1 MLDLPDELLEIILLL
16 LNAHEIFV
24 LIRVSQ
30 RLRHLAPST
39 FLTHHGISNS
49 QVESGTLA
57 LSQDTSAPHLLLI
70 VIFSAIHAICKLEI
84 TPRATSSHDFLQRL
98 ATVLSIVPQIPD
110 ILIYNMDFALDTR
123 LGMANIILASSK
135 SPTTPLV
142 LIKHG
147 SLCVSHPR
155 YVRPIP
161 WRVFH
166 HPSLPASFLS
176 FFTFHLDRGLPRRL
190 FGYLVGYLMSGIVNS
205 IVLSSW
211 IYHRVF
217 GPRYSQDERI
227 AADLPQVWY
236 CMRIQSLSAGVVD
249 RFTLVTSSSGVFE
262 GRLAILNVRELTSSH
277 YSSILSALALPYYS
291 DLTLHEG
298 CNVPLSTLIDFLQR
312 HPNFTSL
319 ILRSESILHSSLLGL
334 TEFIRHTAPSI
345 TDISI
350 PATYVTQI
358 LYATPNVREIS
369 ITFADSADTQSFD
382 LSAWASISDAILF
395 LPGTH
400 RILLTLKFDVFPSP
414 ASASPWG
421 ADAVR
426 MPLPRV
432 YNLYIIAR
440 KDPDSALDKV
450 GKALVRW
457 VAACFPKLEFL
468 HLRGFLGESRRLFFA
483 QDIRDARGDAE
494 LAAWFREVWAEEEED
509 MSHSQ
514 GVN

>member
-1 MLDLPDELLEIILLL
+1 MLNLPNELLDIILLL
-16 LNAHEIFV
+16 LDAHEIFV

-30 RLRHLAPST
+30 RLRQLAPSI
-39 FLTHHGISNS
+39 FLTHHGISKS
-49 QVESGTLA
+49 QVESGTLV

-70 VIFSAIHAICKLEI
+70 VIFSAIRAILKLEI
-84 TPRATSSHDFLQRL
+84 TPRAPSSHDFLQRL
-98 ATVLSIVPQIPD
+98 GTVLSIVPHIPD
-110 ILIYNMDFALDTR
+110 VLIYNIDGASDTR
-123 LGMANIILASSK
+123 PGMANVILAL

-147 SLCVSHPR
+147 SLCVSQPR

-161 WRVFH
+161 WRVFQ

-190 FGYLVGYLMSGIVNS
+190 FGYLVGYLMSGIVNGV
-205 IVLSSW
+205 ILSSW
-211 IYHRVF
+211 IYHRFF
-217 GPRYSQDERI
+217 GPRYQQDERI

-262 GRLAILNVRELTSSH
+262 GRLAILNFRELTSSH

-319 ILRSESILHSSLLGL
+319 ILKSESILHSSLLGL
-334 TEFIRHTAPSI
+334 TESIRHTAPSI
-345 TDISI
+345 TDISV
-350 PATYVTQI
+350 PAAYVPQI
-358 LYATPNVREIS
+358 LYAAPNVDDIS

-395 LPGTH
+395 LPGT
-400 RILLTLKFDVFPSP
+400 RRMTLTLKFDVFPSP

-432 YNLYIIAR
+432 YYLYIITR
-440 KDPDSALDKV
+440 KDPESALDTV
-450 GKALVRW
+450 GRALVRW
-457 VAACFPKLEFL
+457 VVACFPKLEAL
-468 HLRGFLGESRRLFFA
+468 YLRGFLGESRRLFFA

-514 GVN
+514 GV